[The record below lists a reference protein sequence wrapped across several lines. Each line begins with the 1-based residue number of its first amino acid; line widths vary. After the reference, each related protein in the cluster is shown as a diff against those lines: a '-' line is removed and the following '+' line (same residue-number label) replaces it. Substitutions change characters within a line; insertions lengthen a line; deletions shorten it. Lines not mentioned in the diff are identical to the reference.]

1 MVQHDAASAK
11 RRVAAQSVRD
21 PQAIHRLALAVQEL
35 DRAEDLARPDELAR
49 STLGVAHCYAELG
62 MHDTAEWYYRQAL
75 AATRHLPGAEP
86 LVQALTGLAEALSLR
101 SRDCI
106 DAADRYS
113 CLERARDLAF
123 QAAALASG
131 RLPAAREA
139 SVLDRLAD
147 LLCACGDRGDADA
160 LRERSTSLSRHA
172 GPRTVAQ
179 AMPGRVTGDVDA
191 DAVACSP
198 MP

>member
-1 MVQHDAASAK
+1 MVQHDAASPK
-11 RRVAAQSVRD
+11 RRVAAQTVRD
-21 PQAIHRLALAVQEL
+21 PQALDRLALAVQEL

-86 LVQALTGLAEALSLR
+86 LVQALTGLASTLSLR
-101 SRDCI
+101 SQDCV

-131 RLPAAREA
+131 RLPATREA
-139 SVLDRLAD
+139 SVLARLAD
-147 LLCACGDRGDADA
+147 VLCACGDRGDADA
-160 LRERSTSLSRHA
+160 LRERSTGLGRQASH
-172 GPRTVAQ
+172 RTAAQ
-179 AMPGRVTGDVDA
+179 ALPGRVTGDVDA
-191 DAVACSP
+191 VACSP